1 MDAKES
7 PRRKPAAKKRTRRRR
22 GKKFLISMAILL
34 VLMAIPAFFIARIY
48 YQEYSVLIDKKL
60 AERREGIHSGIYAT
74 PEELVPGKKMDLLD
88 FIHCIER
95 IGFRRSDR
103 LEDSNS
109 ALTYQITGTNQI
121 RLRSPIRAADPDG
134 PTLIEVQFAGGA
146 IQSLV
151 SLPKRAVLKRFELP
165 PELLTNVSLSVR
177 EKRKLVHLKD
187 LPPHVVRAVLASE
200 DKRFY
205 SHFGLDPIRIIKALY
220 LNAQAQEVVQGG
232 STLTQ
237 QFVKNFFLTQ
247 DRIWER
253 KIKEAVL
260 AVMLEQRLSK
270 DEILELYLNDVYLG
284 QRSSFAIVG
293 IGEAADAFFSKQA
306 KDLTIS
312 EAAMLASCINS
323 PNRNNPYRH
332 AERVLRRRNALLDTM
347 EELEYI
353 STEQKISAK
362 NEPLNVKA
370 AAPSNY
376 SSYPYFVDF
385 IADQLDRLVPEG
397 APKQYYRIFTTLDT
411 ELQKAAFESMRL
423 GLIEVDERLKN
434 SDDKIPPGTVQSALL
449 AIDPSNG
456 NILAFLG
463 GRNYSSSQ
471 YNRVS
476 ESHRQPGSI
485 FKPFVYAAALESA
498 FWHPE
503 KPITIAT
510 NVVDRP
516 DVFETEIEY
525 YMPRN
530 YKEQYE
536 GLVNLRRALSRSLNI
551 ATIKVAGMV
560 GFDRVVELAI
570 AAGLPATIRPFPS
583 MPLGTFEVNLLEI
596 AKAYTAFLNGGQVLD
611 LHAIREILD
620 PDGGVVY
627 RSKIRRSQAFSP
639 ETAYLITNLM
649 ETTINNGTG
658 ASSRARGFILPAA
671 GKTGTSFDGWFA
683 GFTPDLLC
691 IVWVGFDDNRPLGL
705 SGAQS
710 ALPIWTEFMK
720 RAQGLIPLRP
730 KQFARPETIVEVEI
744 DPVTGMLATP
754 RCLEHRPEIFIKG
767 TEPTVRC
774 KGTNYERMLR

>member
-1 MDAKES
+1 MEPQANH
-7 PRRKPAAKKRTRRRR
+7 RRKTAASKKRSRRKRGRR
-22 GKKFLISMAILL
+22 FLLYLFILV
-34 VLMAIPAFFIARIY
+34 VLAAIPAFFIGRIY
-48 YQEYSVLIDKKL
+48 YQEYSLLIDTKL

-74 PEELVPGKKMDLLD
+74 PEELVPRKKMDLLD
-88 FIHCIER
+88 LVHCIER
-95 IGFRRSDR
+95 IGFRRADR
-103 LEDSNS
+103 LEESQE
-109 ALTYQITGTNQI
+109 LTYQITDKDVI
-121 RLRSPIRAADPDG
+121 RLHCPVNGKDPDQ
-134 PTLIEVQFAGGA
+134 PNRIEVHFSGGA

-151 SLPKRAVLKRFELP
+151 SLPKKISLSRFTLP
-165 PELLTNVSLSVR
+165 AELLTNVSISIR
-177 EKRKLVHLKD
+177 EKRKLVRLKD
-187 LPPHVVRAVLASE
+187 LPPYVIRAILASE

-205 SHFGLDPIRIIKALY
+205 SHFGLDPIRIVKAFFV
-220 LNAQAQEVVQGG
+220 NTQAQEVVQGG

-237 QFVKNFFLTQ
+237 QFVKNFFLSQ
-247 DRIWER
+247 DRIWKR
-253 KIKEAVL
+253 KLKEAVL
-260 AVMLEQRLSK
+260 ALMLEWRLSK

-284 QRSSFAIVG
+284 QRASFGIVG

-312 EAAMLASCINS
+312 EAAMLASCIS
-323 PNRNNPYRH
+323 APNRFNPYRH
-332 AERVLRRRNALLDTM
+332 SDLVLRRRNILLDTM
-347 EELEYI
+347 EELGYI
-353 STEQKISAK
+353 SPEAK
-362 NEPLNVKA
+362 VAAKSEALNVKPN
-370 AAPSNY
+370 APSNY

-385 IADQLDRLVPEG
+385 IADQLDQILPEG
-397 APKQYYRIFTTLDT
+397 APKQYFRIYTTLDT
-411 ELQKAAFESMRL
+411 ELQRAAFEAMRL

-434 SDDKIPPGTVQSALL
+434 SPDKIAPGTIQSALL
-449 AIDPSNG
+449 ALDPTTG

-471 YNRVS
+471 YNRVT
-476 ESHRQPGSI
+476 EARRQPGSI
-485 FKPFVYAAALESA
+485 FKPFVYAAALETY
-498 FWHPE
+498 FWRPE
-503 KPITIAT
+503 KPITIAS

-516 DVFETEIEY
+516 DVFETDIEN
-525 YMPRN
+525 YMPKN

-551 ATIKVAGMV
+551 ATIKVAEMTGL
-560 GFDRVVELAI
+560 DKVVELAI
-570 AAGLPATIRPFPS
+570 SAGLPATIRPFPS
-583 MPLGTFEVNLLEI
+583 MPLGTFEVTLLEI
-596 AKAYTAFLNGGQVLD
+596 AKAYTAFLNGGQTVEP
-611 LHAIREILD
+611 HAIREILD
-620 PDGGVVY
+620 PEGKVVY
-627 RSKIRRSQAFSP
+627 QAKVQWNQAFSP
-639 ETAYLITNLM
+639 ETAYLITNIL

-658 ASSRARGFILPAA
+658 ASARARGFILPAA

-730 KQFARPETIVEVEI
+730 KQFVRPENIVEVEI

-754 RCLEHRPEIFIKG
+754 RCIEHRPEIFIKG